1 MDEATSSLDGETEQA
16 IVQAINRLS
25 GDITILIIAHRLSTI
40 ENCDIVYR
48 IENGTATRER
58 GQRELGRD

>member
-1 MDEATSSLDGETEQA
+1 MMDEATSSLDGETEQA
-16 IVQAINRLS
+16 IVQAINSLS

-48 IENGTATRER
+48 IENGQATKER
-58 GQRELGRD
+58 G